1 MFFWLESRKANIRT
15 AAYESARQSET
26 LGHSID
32 NASRGQRI
40 MFCSSCGIA
49 NVDGVVFCKSC
60 GAPFLPFFTS
70 SNRLIAAFLSL
81 LIPGLGQAYLGRPG
95 ALRWFIKTI
104 IGYVLF
110 IIPGLVVHALCI
122 FDAISVPKPK

>member
-1 MFFWLESRKANIRT
+1 
-15 AAYESARQSET
+15 
-26 LGHSID
+26 
-32 NASRGQRI
+32 